1 MKLKLRTLFVW
12 ASGCAILSLLAWGM
26 SGLPDLGNYPGPYGD
41 ILNAAAPKERHVN
54 NVVTAVNFDFRGFDT
69 LGEEFILFSSVAGV
83 ILLMRHEAG
92 REDDRPGSA
101 TPAIGPNE
109 EQVDAYPSEL
119 TRAAG
124 LVFVGMI
131 FLFGSYVVLT
141 GHLSV
146 GGGFQGGVLLSGAW
160 LLAFLVFGSKAFHR
174 FSRPSMVEGIGA
186 AGAACYVIIGI
197 LALLLGK
204 SFLTNIFPLGQRG
217 QLLSSG
223 GIFLINLAVGVEV
236 TAGFILL
243 LKEFLRPLEKEKPL
257 RRP

>member
-1 MKLKLRTLFVW
+1 MKPNLRTFFLW
-12 ASGCAILSLLAWGM
+12 ASGCAILSLLVWGM

-41 ILNAAAPKERHVN
+41 ILNAVAPQERHVN

-69 LGEEFILFSSVAGV
+69 LGEEFILFGSVAGV
-83 ILLMRHEAG
+83 VLLLRHEAG
-92 REDDRPGSA
+92 REDDRPQSA
-101 TPAIGPNE
+101 TPAIGSNE
-109 EQVDAYPSEL
+109 TQVDAHPSEL

-124 LVFVGMI
+124 MVFVGMS

-160 LLAFLVFGSKAFHR
+160 LLVFLVLGSKTFHR
-174 FSRPSMVEGIGA
+174 FSRPSIVEGIGA
-186 AGAACYVIIGI
+186 AGAACYAIIGV
-197 LALLLGK
+197 LALLAGK
-204 SFLTNIFPLGQRG
+204 SFLTNIFPLGRRG

-243 LKEFLRPLEKEKPL
+243 LKEFLRPLERKKTL